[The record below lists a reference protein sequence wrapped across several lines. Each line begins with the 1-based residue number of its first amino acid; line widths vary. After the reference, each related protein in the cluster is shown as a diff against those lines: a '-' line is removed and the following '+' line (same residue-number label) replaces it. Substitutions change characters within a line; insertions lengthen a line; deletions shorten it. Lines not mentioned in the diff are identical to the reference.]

1 MKSLYFKLLR
11 SNVRDYML
19 VITVGVMTVSL
30 IYSTTALTAY
40 LYQVVEGKQGTG
52 TEIYGQLGIFIIT
65 YLLMIFLLILVVF
78 EYIRKRKYVY
88 GVLNVLG
95 ITAKQRSRFISL
107 EYVGIVIVS
116 LVMGL
121 VTGILTEMIM
131 KKAIIKFLLYGNSD
145 AISGN
150 KTIPLVLTI
159 IISFLVF
166 GVLFLVSDQLIACLG
181 IEAILNPRKKRS
193 LRLTKRK
200 LFWGIALLLEI
211 LAVSSY
217 FGYWGKVNKLFPV
230 VLGSVGLYILMILM
244 GEKILEKNRK
254 NKRKYYRN
262 LTWTCNWY
270 EQLHYYLNQAYL
282 IAVLI
287 FVILTVLGIAFLDHY
302 PPVTEENY
310 PYDIVWMA
318 DQKDISFIENL
329 EKEYSCEIETKEC
342 IRVTT
347 PDFGEHM
354 GIPVSEYNQWANQ
367 KLELEKEEVFIVYQR
382 ERKQRN
388 ELGIDYG
395 RKRPR
400 IYIGNANYDLWIWE
414 TPKIMPSNKFDKEY
428 KIAGEEDRILTGVFE
443 SWALKK
449 MKSGMWENII
459 VFSDEYF
466 YKIPADSKGANLAVM
481 INTPKEQCEQVAA
494 AIKEY
499 AKIHSQIDLFSP
511 DNSNLIY
518 EREKLMTE
526 SQSQNLIQLL
536 SVGINSGVLL
546 FCGIFVLMIK
556 QKNDSKELCERYQF
570 YEKNGNGRE

>member
-1 MKSLYFKLLR
+1 
-11 SNVRDYML
+11 
-19 VITVGVMTVSL
+19 
-30 IYSTTALTAY
+30 
-40 LYQVVEGKQGTG
+40 
-52 TEIYGQLGIFIIT
+52 
-65 YLLMIFLLILVVF
+65 
-78 EYIRKRKYVY
+78 
-88 GVLNVLG
+88 
-95 ITAKQRSRFISL
+95 
-107 EYVGIVIVS
+107 
-116 LVMGL
+116 
-121 VTGILTEMIM
+121 M

-159 IISFLVF
+159 IISFLIFV
-166 GVLFLVSDQLIACLG
+166 VLFLVSDQLIACLG
-181 IEAILNPRKKRS
+181 MEAILNPRKKQS

-200 LFWGIALLLEI
+200 LFCGIALLLEI

-230 VLGSVGLYILMILM
+230 VLGSLGLYILMILM

-262 LTWTCNWY
+262 LTWICNWY
-270 EQLHYYLNQAYL
+270 EQLYYYLNQVYL

-302 PPVTEENY
+302 PLVTEENY

-318 DQKDISFIENL
+318 DQNDISFIENL
-329 EKEYSCEIETKEC
+329 GKEYSCEIETKEC

-347 PDFGEHM
+347 PDFGEHI
-354 GIPVSEYNQWANQ
+354 GISASEYNRWTNQ
-367 KLELEKEEVFIVYQR
+367 KLELENEEVFIVYQR

-428 KIAGEEDRILTGVFE
+428 KIAGEEDRILTGGFE
-443 SWALKK
+443 SSALKK

-466 YKIPADSKGANLAVM
+466 HKIQADAKGANLAVM
-481 INTPKEQCEQVAA
+481 INTPKEQCEQVVA

-556 QKNDSKELCERYQF
+556 QKNDSKELCERYEF
-570 YEKNGNGRE
+570 YEKMGMEVRVRRKNIYKESYTFTNIAVVSGGMIGILFALVEIFRKHMEMQYLFVYIASVTGMYAGILVLFIIMTGILAYQDILKIEGRNHNG